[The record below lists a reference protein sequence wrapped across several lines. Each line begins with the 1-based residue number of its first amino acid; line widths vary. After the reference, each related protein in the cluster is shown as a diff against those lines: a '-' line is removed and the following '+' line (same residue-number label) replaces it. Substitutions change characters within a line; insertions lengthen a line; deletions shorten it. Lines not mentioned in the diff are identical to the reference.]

1 MPEKKIISPILLAAG
16 QSKRFGSDKL
26 IHPVSYQGK
35 TQPLILQTLAP
46 WLAVF
51 SEVNVVIR
59 ENNHD
64 LKKLLKQCEF
74 SARVNLIIAHNADLG
89 MSASLIGGI
98 KANQEA
104 AAWLIGLADMPF
116 INKVVIKKS
125 LIALQAGA
133 LITQAEFGCRRGH
146 PVGFSYQF
154 LPQLLALHGDKGAK
168 QIIDASAHLITPVI
182 SPDAGIYRDIDTKE
196 NLAI

>member
-1 MPEKKIISPILLAAG
+1 MPDKNIISPILLAAG

-26 IHPVSYQGK
+26 LHPISYRGK
-35 TQPLILQTLAP
+35 TKPLILQTLAP

-51 SEVNVVIR
+51 PEVNVVIR
-59 ENNHD
+59 DDNND
-64 LKKLLKQCEF
+64 LKKILAQCAF
-74 SARVNLIIAHNADLG
+74 SGRIKLILAHHAHRG
-89 MSASLIGGI
+89 MSASLISGL
-98 KANQEA
+98 KANREA

-116 INKVVIKKS
+116 INNVVVSKS
-125 LIALQAGA
+125 LMALQTGA
-133 LITQAEFGCRRGH
+133 LITQAEFGGRRGH
-146 PVGFSYQF
+146 PVGFSSQF